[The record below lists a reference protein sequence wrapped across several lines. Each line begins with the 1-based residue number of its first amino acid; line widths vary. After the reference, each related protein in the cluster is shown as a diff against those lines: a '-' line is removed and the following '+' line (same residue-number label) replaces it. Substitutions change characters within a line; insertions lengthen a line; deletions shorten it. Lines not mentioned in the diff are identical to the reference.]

1 MAKEIKKRF
10 PANTTLS
17 DVTFLNDKK
26 VDGELY
32 AYFQI
37 LSFPEDNQTIVSKK
51 DLPTKKE
58 MCGNLGFKSVKTFN
72 SHLKYLIEK
81 GYIIEELEKYILP
94 NVEDFY
100 TLIPLETLRVLNNT
114 LQEQVIKVY
123 IYLGQKHKYKE
134 HYEFTIKE
142 LATHIGIKLD
152 NHSRAYQLLNDIL
165 TVLSSLGLVKFITK
179 RTGTEEIKI
188 LTHFDTYINEVKS
201 ASSYNNSER

>member
-32 AYFQI
+32 AYFQSI
-37 LSFPEDNQTIVSKK
+37 SFPEGELTIVSKK

-58 MCGNLGFKSVKTFN
+58 ICGNLGFKSVKTFN

-81 GYIIEELEKYILP
+81 GYIVEELERYILP

-100 TLIPLETLRVLNNT
+100 ALIPLETIQFLNDT
-114 LQEQVIKVY
+114 LQTNVIKTY
-123 IYLGQKHKYKE
+123 IYLGQKRKFKTN
-134 HYEFTIKE
+134 YEFTIKE
-142 LATHIGIKLD
+142 LATNIGIKVEH
-152 NHSRAYQLLNDIL
+152 NSRAYETMNNIL
-165 TVLSSLGLVKFITK
+165 QCLKILGLINYITVPV
-179 RTGTEEIKI
+179 GNTESKKI
-188 LTHFDTYINEVKS
+188 LTYF
-201 ASSYNNSER
+201 SEKVEKNKEEKNHT